1 MYLRISI
8 ALLAFLAL
16 STSALADRQK
26 FRADLTG
33 AEEVPV
39 PVMTETSGKARF
51 KVNRNRTRIDFKLE
65 IEDGV
70 RILAGPG
77 GHLHC
82 APFGA
87 NGPVVAFLAAGL
99 PVGYSGDVEIEAS
112 LDDGSI
118 LNGSCGDTIAELVD
132 SMHLGLV
139 YVNLH
144 SAANPAGEVRGQVYA
159 KSGRDRDDDSDS
171 DSDSD

>member
-1 MYLRISI
+1 MNRRLASTTLM
-8 ALLAFLAL
+8 LLLVPGLAL
-16 STSALADRQK
+16 AGGQK
-26 FRADLTG
+26 FTAELSG

-39 PVMTETSGKARF
+39 PVMTATTGEANFR
-51 KVNRNRTRIDFKLE
+51 VNKQLTRIDFEVE
-65 IEDGV
+65 IDDGV

-82 APFGA
+82 APFGE

-99 PVGYSGDVEIEAS
+99 PVGFNGDVEIEAS

-118 LNGSCGDTIAELVD
+118 LNDACGATIAELVE
-132 SMHLGLV
+132 SMNLGRV

-144 SAANPAGEVRGQVYA
+144 SARNPAGEVRGQIYA
-159 KSGRDRDDDSDS
+159 KTQRGKKDEDDDED
-171 DSDSD
+171 DDR

>member
-1 MYLRISI
+1 MFSRYSMVVL
-8 ALLAFLAL
+8 ALLLAPGG
-16 STSALADRQK
+16 AIAGGQK
-26 FRADLTG
+26 FTATLSG

-39 PVMTETSGKARF
+39 PVMTETTGEANFRVSKDL
-51 KVNRNRTRIDFKLE
+51 TRIDFDLD

-82 APFGA
+82 APFGQ

-99 PVGYSGDVEIEAS
+99 PVGFDGDVEIEAS

-118 LNGSCGDTIAELVD
+118 VNDACGATIAELVE
-132 SMHLGLV
+132 SMNLGLV

-144 SAANPAGEVRGQVYA
+144 SARNPAGEVRGQVFA
-159 KSGRDRDDDSDS
+159 KAQRGNKNDDS
-171 DSDSD
+171 

>member
-1 MYLRISI
+1 MSISPNTAVL
-8 ALLAFLAL
+8 ALLLAPAFAV
-16 STSALADRQK
+16 AGGQK
-26 FRADLTG
+26 FTATLTG

-39 PVMTETSGKARF
+39 PVMTETSGEANFR
-51 KVNRNRTRIDFKLE
+51 VNKDLTRIDFE
-65 IEDGV
+65 VDVEDGV

-82 APFGA
+82 APFGE

-99 PVGYSGDVEIEAS
+99 PVGFNGDVQIEAS

-118 LNGSCGDTIAELVD
+118 VNDACGATIAELVE
-132 SMHLGLV
+132 SMNLGRV

-144 SAANPAGEVRGQVYA
+144 SARNPAGEIRGQVFA
-159 KSGRDRDDDSDS
+159 KTQRGKNDDD
-171 DSDSD
+171 